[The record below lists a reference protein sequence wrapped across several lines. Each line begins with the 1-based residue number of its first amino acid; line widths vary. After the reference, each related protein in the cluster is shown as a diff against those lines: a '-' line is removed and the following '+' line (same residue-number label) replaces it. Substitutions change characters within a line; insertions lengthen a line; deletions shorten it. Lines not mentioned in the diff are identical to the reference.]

1 MSPISEE
8 HCRLQEGHRPEQI
21 KKRIA
26 KPKGEGWLGD
36 AVLGGVD
43 GVVTTFAVVAGSTGG
58 RLSATVVIVLGLAN
72 LLADGFSMAISN
84 YLGTRSRQQEVQ
96 HAKEDEARQIAQFPQ
111 GEVAEIREIFASK
124 GFSGRTLDKVVKVI
138 TSNREVWAET
148 MLLEELKL
156 SEVAAHPMQAATA
169 TFLAFGLFGCIPLI
183 PFLAPIAPPDTA
195 FLLSG
200 GLTAAALFTLGL
212 WKGAVLRASPLISGI
227 QILAIGGIAAVLAY
241 GAGAVI
247 RSLFGL
253 SPA

>member
-1 MSPISEE
+1 MSRISEE
-8 HCRLQEGHRPEQI
+8 QRRLWESHQPEQI
-21 KKRIA
+21 KERIA

-72 LLADGFSMAISN
+72 LLADGFSMAVSN

-96 HAKEDEARQIAQFPQ
+96 QAKEDEARQIAQFPQ

-124 GFSGRTLDKVVKVI
+124 GFTGRTLDKVVKVI

-169 TFLAFGLFGCIPLI
+169 TFLAFGLFGFIPLI
-183 PFLAPIAPPDTA
+183 PFLAPIASPDAA
-195 FLLSG
+195 FFISSG
-200 GLTAAALFTLGL
+200 LAAVALFTLGL
-212 WKGAVLRASPLISGI
+212 WKGAVLKTSPLTSGL
-227 QILAIGGIAAVLAY
+227 QILVIGGIAAVLAY
-241 GAGAVI
+241 SAGAV
-247 RSLFGL
+247 LYLMFGL
-253 SPA
+253 KPA